1 MASRTFRSSINQRAP
16 WTYRLTR
23 DEEKDQHF
31 LFTFDEKWFEAYGAF
46 VDALQR
52 IVDRHRLPEDDF
64 DAMKVL
70 CSPSYIIDVLL
81 REELNDMTLTEHMI
95 DEAHELFGEAVAADV
110 LEELTNF
117 INSTHRPNGYGQIL
131 EILKRNQSSDDCWF
145 SLSDFQPYREDD
157 TQVFSITFYA

>member
-1 MASRTFRSSINQRAP
+1 MT
-16 WTYRLTR
+16 
-23 DEEKDQHF
+23 D
-31 LFTFDEKWFEAYGAF
+31 G
-46 VDALQR
+46 
-52 IVDRHRLPEDDF
+52 
-64 DAMKVL
+64 M
-70 CSPSYIIDVLL
+70 LL
-81 REELNDMTLTEHMI
+81 REAMTDPNMERYSCIVI
-95 DEAHELFGEAVAADV
+95 DEAHELFGETVAADV